1 MNHAMGKSSCLN
13 VFRLP
18 PDGQVGLSGLLLTLY
33 RSLKFIEKIHAA
45 QALKIISEKYDR
57 QTYCYIFL

>member
-1 MNHAMGKSSCLN
+1 MNHAKGKSSCIN

-18 PDGQVGLSGLLLTLY
+18 PGQVGLISGLLLTLY

-45 QALKIISEKYDR
+45 QALKIISEKYD
-57 QTYCYIFL
+57 

>member
-1 MNHAMGKSSCLN
+1 MNHAMGKSSCIN

-18 PDGQVGLSGLLLTLY
+18 PGQVGLSGLLLTLY

-45 QALKIISEKYDR
+45 QAVKIISEKYD
-57 QTYCYIFL
+57 